1 MTADPN
7 QTEVAG
13 TGPDRFRQVLGH
25 FGTGITVITAI
36 DDQGPA
42 GFTCQSFA
50 ALSLEPPLVLF
61 CPAKTSS
68 TWPRIE
74 RAGRFCAN
82 VLGGSQR
89 DIARQFA
96 SKTPD
101 KFAGV
106 SWSPVPSSPPSSG
119 LTVPGLGEQTGP
131 GQRPPLLA
139 GTLAWV
145 DAAVETVYDA
155 GDHYLVTG
163 RVLGLGAGSAG
174 PPLLFYRGRFAVT
187 EPEPGAPEIVD
198 TMLAWP
204 RHADWI

>member
-1 MTADPN
+1 VLREDPGRVRHRVRHRRADRRPRPLDPAGGHADQPVGPPVGGPGRGPLMTAAPD
-7 QTEVAG
+7 QTEVAR

-25 FGTGITVITAI
+25 CGTGITVITTI
-36 DDQGPA
+36 DDEGPA

-61 CPAKTSS
+61 CPAKTSG

-82 VLGGSQR
+82 VLAGSQR
-89 DIARQFA
+89 DLARQFA

-106 SWSPVPSSPPSSG
+106 SWSPVPSRPPASG
-119 LTVPGLGEQTGP
+119 PSAPGPGEQSRP
-131 GQRPPLLA
+131 GQRPPLLTGA
-139 GTLAWV
+139 LAWV

-155 GDHYLVTG
+155 
-163 RVLGLGAGSAG
+163 
-174 PPLLFYRGRFAVT
+174 
-187 EPEPGAPEIVD
+187 
-198 TMLAWP
+198 
-204 RHADWI
+204 